1 MAVFTEFE
9 ARLRAAFPDNF
20 GQRFESVAK
29 WFLETD
35 PRYASQLKRVWLWD
49 EWPGRW
55 GPDDGIDLVA
65 ETVDGKTWAV
75 QAKCYD
81 EQYSVTKSDV
91 DSFLAASGRAE
102 FDHRLLIS
110 TSDRLA
116 SKADST
122 IRHAEKSVSTLR
134 RKDLID
140 APVVWPDDPA
150 DLSGGG
156 PREPLSPRPHQ
167 QAAIDDVAAELVER
181 GQLLMACGTG
191 KTLTALWATEVL
203 DAQRTL
209 VLLPSLTLLSQTVTE
224 WVANSAESFSF
235 LPVCSDETVARGTD
249 AATMFTSD
257 LQYPVTTD
265 PAEIA
270 EFLSRDGPRVV
281 FSTYQSSPQVAA
293 AQSDPAVPALDLVIA
308 DEAHRC
314 AGRVSSDYSTV
325 LDADLI
331 RASKRL
337 FMTATPRTFT
347 PRVVKKADDEGIEV
361 ASMDDHTVFGPVLH
375 RLNFS
380 DAIDQGL
387 LTDYQVVVVGVDD
400 ARVHELIEQRHLVE
414 TDTGVATD
422 AKTLAAH
429 VGLAKAIRDYDL
441 GRVITFHSR
450 IKTATT
456 FANKLPDVVSWMPT
470 EQRPIGEIVA
480 SHVSG
485 EMSVGQRNTRLD
497 QLRNIEPG
505 QHGVLANARCLSEGI
520 DVPALDGVAFID
532 PRRSQVDIVQAV
544 GRAIRLSQDKTVGTI
559 LIPVYI
565 TNTDDP
571 DTALTESEFE
581 PVWAVI
587 NALRSHDNDLAD
599 QLDTIRTQLGRTGTG
614 GGLPDR
620 IVLDLPASIDT
631 DFTTALNTRLLERC
645 TSNFEYGLGILQRF
659 TEREGH
665 ARVVKNHVESVNGI
679 EFKLGIWVGRRR
691 YEFGQGRLSA
701 ERVADLEGLPGWAWD
716 PQEADYQRGLSV
728 LRQFVAREGHARVPP
743 RHVESAGGVE
753 FKLGGWVSARRSEY
767 SKGRLSAGRVA
778 DLEGLSGWVWDPQE
792 ADYQRGLS
800 VLRQF
805 VAREG
810 HARVERGHV
819 ETVDGVEFKLGS
831 WVTVR
836 RSEYSKGRLSA
847 GRVAD
852 LEGLSGWVW
861 DPREA
866 DYQRGLSV
874 LRQFVAREG
883 HAHVPTS
890 YVESVDGVEFRLG
903 GWVSARRDDFVKEA
917 LSAERV
923 ADLEALPGWAWDAQ
937 EALFVAGLDALR
949 RFVDREGHARVAAKH
964 VESVDGAE
972 VNLGTWASQR
982 RSDYLKGRLS
992 AERIA
997 DLEALPGWEWDPK
1010 EADYQRHLS
1019 ALREFV
1025 TREGHG
1031 RVPTSHVETVNGL
1044 DFRLG
1049 SWVSTRRNDFAKGR
1063 LSAERIVAL
1072 EALPGWE
1079 WDPQEADYQFGL
1091 SALRQFVKR
1100 EGHARVVRSHIETV
1114 DDADFELGAWASYRR
1129 IEYAK
1134 GGLSAERV
1142 ADLEA
1147 LPGWAWDRHEANY
1160 QRHLS
1165 VLRQFVKREGHARV
1179 AAKHVEATDSEDIRL
1194 GTWVS
1199 KRRAE
1204 YAKGRLPAERIA
1216 DLEALPGWE
1225 WDPKEAD
1232 YQRHL
1237 SALREFVTRE
1247 GHGRVATS
1255 HVETVNGLD
1264 FRLGSWVSNRRND
1277 FAKGRLSVEQI
1288 AELEALPGWEWD
1300 PREADYQRGL
1310 SALRQFVAREGHA
1323 RVRQKHVES
1332 VEGADFNLG
1341 TWVSHNRQLRK
1352 TEGLSEERIADLE
1365 ALPGWEWQAGTREA

>member
-9 ARLRAAFPDNF
+9 SRLRAAFPDDF

-35 PRYASQLKRVWLWD
+35 PRFASQLERVWLWD

-91 DSFLAASGRAE
+91 DSFLAASGRTE

-167 QAAIDDVAAELVER
+167 QAAIDDVAAGLVER

-191 KTLTALWATEVL
+191 KTLTALWATEAL
-203 DAQRTL
+203 GAQRTL

-265 PAEIA
+265 AAEIA
-270 EFLSRDGPRVV
+270 EFLSGDGPRVV

-293 AQSDPAVPALDLVIA
+293 AQSDASIPAFDLVIA

-325 LDADLI
+325 LDTDLI

-422 AKTLAAH
+422 AKTLASH

-456 FANKLPDVVSWMPT
+456 FANKLPDVVSWMPPD
-470 EQRPIGEIVA
+470 QRPTGEIVA

-587 NALRSHDNDLAD
+587 NALRSHDDDLAD
-599 QLDTIRTQLGRTGTG
+599 QLDTIRTQLGRTGTSAA
-614 GGLPDR
+614 LPGR

-631 DFTTALNTRLLERC
+631 DFTTALNTRLLERS
-645 TSNFEYGLGILQRF
+645 TSSFEYGLGVLQR
-659 TEREGH
+659 
-665 ARVVKNHVESVNGI
+665 
-679 EFKLGIWVGRRR
+679 
-691 YEFGQGRLSA
+691 
-701 ERVADLEGLPGWAWD
+701 
-716 PQEADYQRGLSV
+716 
-728 LRQFVAREGHARVPP
+728 FVAREGHARVPEK
-743 RHVESAGGVE
+743 HVEAVDDSD
-753 FKLGGWVSARRSEY
+753 FKLGIWVGGRRGEFA
-767 SKGRLSAGRVA
+767 KGRLSVDRIA
-778 DLEGLSGWVWDPQE
+778 DLEAIPGWEWNPLEAEYQRNLMALRQFAAREGHARVPVKHLEVVDEDESKLGRWVSERRIEYQRMRLSADRIADLEAIPGWEWDPFE
-792 ADYQRGLS
+792 ADYQRGLAL
-800 VLRQF
+800 LRQF
-805 VAREG
+805 VEREGHGRVAQKHLEVLNGEDFNLGSWVRSRRGEFAKGRLSADRIADLEAIPGWEWNPFEADYQRGLALLRQFVEREGHAQVPKEHVETVDGVDYTLGGWVSRNRVGFAKGRLSADRIADLEAIPGWEWNPDEAEYQRNLMALRQFVEREGHARVAQKHLEVVNGEDFNLGSWASRRRGEFAKGRLSADRIADLEAIPGWEWNPDEAEYQRNLMALGQFVEREGHGRVAQKHVEVVNGEDFNLGSWANSRRREFAKGRLSADRIADLEAIPGWEWNPVEAKYQRNLMALRQFAAREG
-810 HARVERGHV
+810 HARVPVKHLEV
-819 ETVDGVEFKLGS
+819 VDEDEFNLGS
-831 WVTVR
+831 WVATR
-836 RSEYSKGRLSA
+836 RYEFGKG
-847 GRVAD
+847 
-852 LEGLSGWVW
+852 
-861 DPREA
+861 
-866 DYQRGLSV
+866 Q
-874 LRQFVAREG
+874 
-883 HAHVPTS
+883 
-890 YVESVDGVEFRLG
+890 
-903 GWVSARRDDFVKEA
+903 
-917 LSAERV
+917 
-923 ADLEALPGWAWDAQ
+923 
-937 EALFVAGLDALR
+937 
-949 RFVDREGHARVAAKH
+949 
-964 VESVDGAE
+964 
-972 VNLGTWASQR
+972 
-982 RSDYLKGRLS
+982 LS

-997 DLEALPGWEWDPK
+997 DLEALPGWRWK
-1010 EADYQRHLS
+1010 ARS
-1019 ALREFV
+1019 
-1025 TREGHG
+1025 
-1031 RVPTSHVETVNGL
+1031 
-1044 DFRLG
+1044 
-1049 SWVSTRRNDFAKGR
+1049 
-1063 LSAERIVAL
+1063 
-1072 EALPGWE
+1072 
-1079 WDPQEADYQFGL
+1079 QEA
-1091 SALRQFVKR
+1091 
-1100 EGHARVVRSHIETV
+1100 
-1114 DDADFELGAWASYRR
+1114 
-1129 IEYAK
+1129 
-1134 GGLSAERV
+1134 
-1142 ADLEA
+1142 
-1147 LPGWAWDRHEANY
+1147 
-1160 QRHLS
+1160 
-1165 VLRQFVKREGHARV
+1165 
-1179 AAKHVEATDSEDIRL
+1179 
-1194 GTWVS
+1194 
-1199 KRRAE
+1199 
-1204 YAKGRLPAERIA
+1204 
-1216 DLEALPGWE
+1216 
-1225 WDPKEAD
+1225 
-1232 YQRHL
+1232 
-1237 SALREFVTRE
+1237 
-1247 GHGRVATS
+1247 
-1255 HVETVNGLD
+1255 
-1264 FRLGSWVSNRRND
+1264 
-1277 FAKGRLSVEQI
+1277 
-1288 AELEALPGWEWD
+1288 
-1300 PREADYQRGL
+1300 
-1310 SALRQFVAREGHA
+1310 
-1323 RVRQKHVES
+1323 
-1332 VEGADFNLG
+1332 
-1341 TWVSHNRQLRK
+1341 
-1352 TEGLSEERIADLE
+1352 
-1365 ALPGWEWQAGTREA
+1365 